1 MNTYRY
7 VPQKIIKNA
16 AILSFL
22 CSTAAA
28 VSLLLGFTE
37 KYRFVWQISFAVF
50 ATIAIQL
57 TARFISSSYTFILDD
72 VNFIIVRTYLKNSKQ
87 VCNINLRN
95 SIRVIEISDQSNK
108 KHFKEVERDI
118 GKIAV
123 RRSFCQNLWAS
134 DREYIYIFEFDEKI
148 CTIRFN
154 ADDNFIAEMKRRIED
169 ANLRYGE

>member
-37 KYRFVWQISFAVF
+37 KYRFVWQILFAVF

-87 VCNINLRN
+87 VCNVNLKN
-95 SIRVIEISDQSNK
+95 SLGIFDKKPSKEI
-108 KHFKEVERDI
+108 ERDI
-118 GKIAV
+118 GKITM
-123 RRSFCQNLWAS
+123 RRSFCQNLWAG

-154 ADDNFIAEMKRRIED
+154 ADDNFIAEMKRRIEE